1 MNNENKKMNF
11 NGLRNCFESSS
22 LRASTQNSDRHFK
35 IHLNFYMSPNI
46 RNSAVY
52 PSYENKYTALFYIHQ
67 IFYQSLYNWCAA
79 INSSRC
85 SVNTRIQ
92 FSILSGRITTWATSP
107 AANAYIYSIKTF
119 SSERYP
125 NALAKAPGVFGQLRQ
140 TK

>member
-1 MNNENKKMNF
+1 MDKKMNF

-67 IFYQSLYNWCAA
+67 IFYQSLYN
-79 INSSRC
+79 
-85 SVNTRIQ
+85 
-92 FSILSGRITTWATSP
+92 
-107 AANAYIYSIKTF
+107 
-119 SSERYP
+119 
-125 NALAKAPGVFGQLRQ
+125 
-140 TK
+140 